1 MGAAEFDMILAE
13 LVEMGMVEENV
24 HDLKQLA
31 ALMYEFLIQ
40 VPELATKLEL
50 RKEVDLLDNIQ
61 LYLLGLPNKLGPL
74 GYIALKQVL
83 EEIDEADGEIVDI
96 KVEPVLT
103 STISTTI
110 TSAAPVTPDSAAPSF
125 RRKRSTPLEQLMLL
139 RRNM

>member
-1 MGAAEFDMILAE
+1 MGGRDVDETAEFDLITTW
-13 LVEMGMVEENV
+13 VKEMGMDEEDID
-24 HDLKQLA
+24 DLKQLSE
-31 ALMYEFLIQ
+31 MMHEFLKQI
-40 VPELATKLEL
+40 PALATKLEL

-103 STISTTI
+103 SATSTTM
-110 TSAAPVTPDSAAPSF
+110 TPAPPVASDTAAPTF
-125 RRKRSTPLEQLMLL
+125 RR
-139 RRNM
+139 